1 MFVVLS
7 VSPSPSLSVE
17 FELFVLGEF
26 DVLDAS
32 DVADGP
38 PPP

>member
-1 MFVVLS
+1 MLVVLS

-17 FELFVLGEF
+17 FALFALDEF
-26 DVLDAS
+26 ALLDAS